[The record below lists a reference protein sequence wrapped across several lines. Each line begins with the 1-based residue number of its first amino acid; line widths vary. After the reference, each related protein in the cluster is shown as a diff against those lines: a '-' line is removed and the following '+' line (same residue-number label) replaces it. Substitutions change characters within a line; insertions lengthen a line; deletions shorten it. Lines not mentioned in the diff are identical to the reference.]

1 MTYEPVERDKE
12 NSRPSQLQSEDST
25 ENGTA
30 SPLTIQV
37 RTTTTSS
44 SQTRART

>member
-1 MTYEPVERDKE
+1 METDDMQATMTHTSTYDRDKE
-12 NSRPSQLQSEDST
+12 NSRPSRGDDSNAIA

-37 RTTTTSS
+37 R
-44 SQTRART
+44 